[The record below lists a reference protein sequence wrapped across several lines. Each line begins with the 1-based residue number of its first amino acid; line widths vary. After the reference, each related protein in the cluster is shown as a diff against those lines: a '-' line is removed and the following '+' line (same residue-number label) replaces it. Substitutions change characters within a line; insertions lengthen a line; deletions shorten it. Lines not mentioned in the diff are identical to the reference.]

1 MHMWRFE
8 VVAEW
13 CSVGFQFSA
22 SQCSHVVSGFSLP
35 AFGQYSSSSGGGFSP
50 LTSACFCCSYDSWD
64 KWLFSVHLGLNM
76 PVQWHTGGWLLG
88 VCLLNIVTPSLCS
101 WAQELM
107 FSGLGAVQPLLNLF
121 TFWKLGSELQRYF
134 HFKKPSVKTSVF
146 SKQALAFCL
155 ANK

>member
-22 SQCSHVVSGFSLP
+22 SQSHMLLVGLVCLHLASTVALLEE
-35 AFGQYSSSSGGGFSP
+35 AF
-50 LTSACFCCSYDSWD
+50 
-64 KWLFSVHLGLNM
+64 HL
-76 PVQWHTGGWLLG
+76 WLLLAFVVVMIHGISDSVLCTSG
-88 VCLLNIVTPSLCS
+88 VKHASAVAHWWMALCLLNIVTPSLCS